1 MVLQNKNS
9 DDYFSCNAQENALS
23 IPLLENVDIIPVTV
37 YNIYE
42 VILMKYINTKKA
54 SEKWGISDR
63 RIRVLCNEGR
73 IQGAIKIGRNWA
85 IPVDAIKPVDARE
98 GNKKNYLGLEFDFSY
113 IDSLKED
120 IDQHRPFS
128 KGLANSLHEKLI
140 VEWTYN
146 SNAIEGNALTL
157 SETKVVLEGITIGGK
172 SIVEHLEAINHREAI
187 LFVEELISNKESIS
201 EWNIKNIH
209 ALILKE
215 IDNNNAGKYRTE
227 NVVISGAKHI
237 PPKYYKVGD
246 LVQRL
251 IAEHQH
257 EWKEFHPVVRA
268 TLLHGEFVKI
278 HPFVDGNG
286 RTSRLLLNFELMKN
300 GYPPIIIK
308 NEERVRYYDV
318 LDLAHTTMN
327 YEPFIEL
334 VSKLVIESEKL
345 WISVLD

>member
-1 MVLQNKNS
+1 M
-9 DDYFSCNAQENALS
+9 
-23 IPLLENVDIIPVTV
+23 
-37 YNIYE
+37 
-42 VILMKYINTKKA
+42 MKYTSTKEA

-73 IQGAIKIGRNWA
+73 IQGAIKIGRNWS
-85 IPVDAIKPVDARE
+85 IPADASKPVDARE
-98 GNKKNYLGLEFDFSY
+98 ANKKKYSGLGFDFNY
-113 IDSLKED
+113 IDSLKEY

-146 SNAIEGNALTL
+146 SNAIEGNTLTL
-157 SETKVVLEGITIGGK
+157 SETKVVLGGITIGGK

-187 LFVEELISNKESIS
+187 LFVEELISNKEPLS

-215 IDNNNAGKYRTE
+215 IDNNNAGRYRTE

-237 PPKYYKVGD
+237 PPKYYHVGD
-246 LVQRL
+246 LMQKL
-251 IAEHQH
+251 IAEYQN
-257 EWKEFHPVVRA
+257 EWKVYHPVLRA
-268 TLLHGEFVKI
+268 TLLHGEFVKL
-278 HPFVDGNG
+278 HPFIDGNG

-300 GYPPIIIK
+300 GYTPIIIK
-308 NEERVRYYDV
+308 KEDRVKYYDV

-327 YEPFIEL
+327 YQPFVKL
-334 VSKLVIESEKL
+334 VSELVIESEKL
-345 WISVLD
+345 WLSLLD

>member
-1 MVLQNKNS
+1 
-9 DDYFSCNAQENALS
+9 
-23 IPLLENVDIIPVTV
+23 
-37 YNIYE
+37 
-42 VILMKYINTKKA
+42 MKYMSTKKA

-63 RIRVLCNEGR
+63 RIRVLCNEDR
-73 IQGAIKIGRNWA
+73 IEGALKIGRNWS
-85 IPVDAIKPVDARE
+85 IPEDATKPMDARE
-98 GNKKNYLGLEFDFSY
+98 GNRKKYLGLEADFSF
-113 IDSLKED
+113 IDSLKES

-146 SNAIEGNALTL
+146 SNAIEGNTLTL

-172 SIVEHLEAINHREAI
+172 SMVEHLETINHREAI
-187 LFVEELISNKESIS
+187 LFVEELISNKESLS

-237 PPKYYKVGD
+237 PPKYYHVGD
-246 LVQRL
+246 LMQKLV
-251 IAEHQH
+251 AEYKN
-257 EWKEFHPVVRA
+257 EWNDYHPVVRA

-278 HPFVDGNG
+278 HPFIDGNG
-286 RTSRLLLNFELMKN
+286 RTSRLFLNFELMKN
-300 GYPPIIIK
+300 GYTPIIIK
-308 NEERVRYYDV
+308 NEDRANYYDV

-334 VSKLVIESEKL
+334 VSKLLVESEKL
-345 WISVLD
+345 WLSVLE

>member
-1 MVLQNKNS
+1 
-9 DDYFSCNAQENALS
+9 
-23 IPLLENVDIIPVTV
+23 
-37 YNIYE
+37 
-42 VILMKYINTKKA
+42 MKYMNSKKT

-63 RIRVLCNEGR
+63 RIRVLCSEGR
-73 IQGAIKIGRNWA
+73 IEGAVKIGRNWS
-85 IPVDAIKPVDARE
+85 IPIDALKPVDARE
-98 GNKKNYLGLEFDFSY
+98 TNKKNYIGLEFDFSY
-113 IDSLKED
+113 IDSLKET
-120 IDQHRPFS
+120 IDEHRPFS
-128 KGLANSLHEKLI
+128 KGLANSLQEKLI

-146 SNAIEGNALTL
+146 SNAIEGNTLTL

-172 SIVEHLEAINHREAI
+172 SMVEHLEAINHREAI
-187 LFVEELISNKESIS
+187 LFVEDLIVNKEPLS

-215 IDNNNAGKYRTE
+215 IDNINAGKYRSE

-237 PPKYYKVGD
+237 PPKHYEIGNLMQKFM
-246 LVQRL
+246 
-251 IAEHQH
+251 AEYQN
-257 EWKEFHPVVRA
+257 EWKAFHPVVRA
-268 TLLHGEFVKI
+268 TLVHGEFVKI

-300 GYPPIIIK
+300 GYPPIIIE
-308 NEERVRYYDV
+308 NEERARYYDV

-345 WISVLD
+345 WLSVLE